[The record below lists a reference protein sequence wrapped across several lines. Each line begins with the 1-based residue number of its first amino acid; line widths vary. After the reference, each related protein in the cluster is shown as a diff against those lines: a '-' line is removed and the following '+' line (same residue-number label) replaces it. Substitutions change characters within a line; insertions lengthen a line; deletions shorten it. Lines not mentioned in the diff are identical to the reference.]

1 MGWFYETFKIGT
13 FRMDF
18 LRQSSKYS
26 GRMGWHKKADYLRN
40 TPGGTVIRGESS
52 CVDSKR
58 DIIGLLFVMAT

>member
-1 MGWFYETFKIGT
+1 
-13 FRMDF
+13 MDF

-26 GRMGWHKKADYLRN
+26 GRMGWHEKADYLRN